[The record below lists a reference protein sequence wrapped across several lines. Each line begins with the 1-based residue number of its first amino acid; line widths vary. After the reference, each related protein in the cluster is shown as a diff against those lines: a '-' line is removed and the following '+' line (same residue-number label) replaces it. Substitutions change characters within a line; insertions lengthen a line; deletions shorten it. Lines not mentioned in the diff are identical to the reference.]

1 MKIRGG
7 AMRVMLINGS
17 PNENGC
23 TRAALAEI
31 EKILKEE
38 GAHAEVFHIGDKP
51 VQGCIACGKCTDGS
65 GKCVFNDVNVF
76 LEKFEKCGA
85 LIVGSPVYY
94 AGPNGALTAF
104 LDRAFFAGKCFAYK
118 PAAAVACARRAGTT
132 AALDRLNKYFTI
144 SNMPVVASQYWNMVH
159 GAKPADIAKDL
170 EGLQTM
176 RVLARN
182 TVWLMKLIETGKSA
196 GIALPKP
203 EETRFRTNF
212 IQN

>member
-1 MKIRGG
+1 MK
-7 AMRVMLINGS
+7 VMLINGS

-23 TRAALAEI
+23 TRAVLAEI
-31 EKILKEE
+31 EKILEEE
-38 GAHAEVFHIGDKP
+38 GAQREIFHIGNKP
-51 VQGCIACGKCTDGS
+51 VQGCTACGKCKDGL

-76 LEKFEKCGA
+76 LERFEKCGA

-94 AGPNGALTAF
+94 AGPNGALSAF

-144 SNMPVVASQYWNMVH
+144 SNMPVVSSQYWNMAH
-159 GAKPADIAKDL
+159 GSKPEDVAKDL

-182 TVWLMKLIETGKSA
+182 TVWLMKLIEAGKLA
-196 GIALPKP
+196 GIPFPKP
-203 EETRFRTNF
+203 EATRHRTNF
-212 IQN
+212 IDD